1 MKKIILVAGGTGGHF
16 FPAVALGE
24 ELIKRGYEVHFIT
37 DLRCQKYINQ
47 DIKVIFH
54 ILDLKRSS
62 NIFLFLPR
70 LSIAVLKAIRLLYNI
85 KPSVI
90 VGFGGYPV
98 ISSMFAAI
106 FLRVPII
113 IHEQNS
119 YLGKV
124 NKFFASFAKNIAI
137 SYENVKNLPEFAKS
151 KIVITG
157 GIVRRNIRELDSVGH
172 VIPRLDRGIH
182 KNIKQDWIPRSSRG
196 MTITQEKPR
205 NDKLFTIFIFGGSQ
219 GAKLFSELIPDSIKI
234 LMQKQPEL
242 KLYVVQQAAFDDQE
256 KIRKI
261 YSELNIAYE
270 LAEFFDD
277 MVSQYKKADLVISR
291 AGASTI
297 EELTYIGLPA
307 IFIPLPSAADNHQYY
322 NAKLLEDK
330 KGGWCL
336 EQNSISAEKLAD
348 KILDL
353 IGNPKVLEDAS
364 QNLLKRRKEGHVLLS
379 DLIEE
384 VI

>member
-24 ELIKRGYEVHFIT
+24 ELVKRGYEVHFIT
-37 DLRCQKYINQ
+37 DLRCKKYIKQ
-47 DIKVIFH
+47 DMKVIFH
-54 ILDLKRSS
+54 ILDLKRSG

-85 KPSVI
+85 RSSAI
-90 VGFGGYPV
+90 IGFGGYPV
-98 ISSMFAAI
+98 IAPMFAAI

-124 NKFFASFAKNIAI
+124 NKFFVSFTKKIAI
-137 SYENVKNLPEFAKS
+137 SYEKIKNLPEFAKS
-151 KIVITG
+151 KIVVTG
-157 GIVRRNIRELDSVGH
+157 GVVRENIRDIMSPRGLTTGSKKSLIKPLDPV
-172 VIPRLDRGIH
+172 V
-182 KNIKQDWIPRSSRG
+182 
-196 MTITQEKPR
+196 KPR
-205 NDKLFTIFIFGGSQ
+205 GDKPSTDNIFTIFIFGGSQ
-219 GAKLFSELIPDSIKI
+219 GAKLFSELIPASIQI
-234 LMQKQPEL
+234 LMQKQPGLEL
-242 KLYVVQQAAFDDQE
+242 NIIQQAALDDQV
-256 KIRKI
+256 KIKDI
-261 YSELNIAYE
+261 YSKLNISYE
-270 LAEFFDD
+270 FAEFFEN
-277 MVSQYKKADLVISR
+277 MALQYKEADLVISR

-330 KGGWCL
+330 KAGWCL
-336 EQNSISAEKLAD
+336 EQNNISAGKLAD

-353 IGNPKVLEDAS
+353 ISNPKILEDAS
-364 QNLLKRRKEGHVLLS
+364 QNLLKRRKEGHKLLS
-379 DLIEE
+379 NLIEE

>member
-24 ELIKRGYEVHFIT
+24 ELIKLGYEVHFII
-37 DLRCQKYINQ
+37 DLRCKKYINQ
-47 DIKVIFH
+47 DMKVIFH
-54 ILDLKRSS
+54 IIDLKRSD

-85 KPSVI
+85 KSSVI

-98 ISSMFAAI
+98 IASMCAAV

-124 NKFFASFAKNIAI
+124 NKFFASFAKKIAI

-151 KIVITG
+151 KIVVTG
-157 GIVRRNIRELDSVGH
+157 GIVRKNIRDLGSLVG
-172 VIPRLDRGIH
+172 GA
-182 KNIKQDWIPRSSRG
+182 
-196 MTITQEKPR
+196 R

-219 GAKLFSELIPDSIKI
+219 GAKLFSELIPASIKI
-234 LMQKQPEL
+234 LIQKDPQL
-242 KLYVVQQAAFDDQE
+242 KLHIIQQAALDDQV
-256 KIRKI
+256 KVKDI
-261 YSELNIAYE
+261 YSELNITYE
-270 LAEFFDD
+270 LAEFFDNIAL
-277 MVSQYKKADLVISR
+277 QYKEADLVISR

-307 IFIPLPSAADNHQYY
+307 VFIPLPSAADNHQYY
-322 NAKLLEDK
+322 NAKLLEDTK
-330 KGGWCL
+330 AGWCL
-336 EQNSISAEKLAD
+336 EQNNISAGKLAD

-353 IGNPKVLEDAS
+353 ISNTKILEDVS
-364 QNLLKRRKEGHVLLS
+364 QNLLKRKKEGHKLLS
-379 DLIEE
+379 HLIEE

>member
-24 ELIKRGYEVHFIT
+24 ELVKRGYEVHFIT
-37 DLRCQKYINQ
+37 DLRCKKYINQ
-47 DIKVIFH
+47 EIGLIFH

-62 NIFLFLPR
+62 NIFLFLPN

-85 KPSVI
+85 KSSAI

-98 ISSMFAAI
+98 IAPMFAAV

-119 YLGKV
+119 YFGKV
-124 NKFFASFAKNIAI
+124 NKFFASFAKKIAI
-137 SYENVKNLPEFAKS
+137 SYESVKNLPKFAKS
-151 KIVITG
+151 KIVVTG
-157 GIVRRNIRELDSVGH
+157 GIVRESIRDILFIHNVNVCHSREGGNLEKLSLDPRFREDDIKRSKDNI
-172 VIPRLDRGIH
+172 
-182 KNIKQDWIPRSSRG
+182 
-196 MTITQEKPR
+196 
-205 NDKLFTIFIFGGSQ
+205 FTIFIFGGSQ

-234 LMQKQPEL
+234 LIQKEPKL
-242 KLYVVQQAAFDDQE
+242 KLHIIQQAALDDQV
-256 KIRKI
+256 KIKDT
-261 YSELNIAYE
+261 YSKLNITYE
-270 LAEFFDD
+270 LAEFFDN
-277 MVSQYKKADLVISR
+277 MALQYKEADLVISR

-322 NAKLLEDK
+322 NAKLLEGK
-330 KGGWCL
+330 KAGWCL
-336 EQNSISAEKLAD
+336 EQNSISAGKLAD

-353 IGNPKVLEDAS
+353 ISNPELLKQAS
-364 QNLLKRRKEGHVLLS
+364 QNLLKRKKEGHKLLS
-379 DLIEE
+379 NLIEE